1 MLYKDDKKAKIS
13 GKGLKKP
20 QKEMRYF
27 LQGLVY
33 LWCKTHKDKPFFT
46 ETLLQKPKQWQDTPM
61 QAIYDKHQQINP
73 KTASAN
79 AIKDASKMLAYV
91 LHKDNLGDFYQTK
104 SSKKGYKDKPVNEY
118 RLINDKI

>member
-1 MLYKDDKKAKIS
+1 MLYKDNKKAKTS

-33 LWCKTHKDKPFFT
+33 LWCKTHKDKPFFA
-46 ETLLQKPKQWQDTPM
+46 ETLLGKPKQWQGTPM
-61 QAIYDKHQQINP
+61 QAIYEKHQQTNP
-73 KTASAN
+73 KTTSAN
-79 AIKDASKMLAYV
+79 AAKDVSKMLSYV

-104 SSKKGYKDKPVNEY
+104 SNKKGHKGKRVNEY